1 MTKPLIVA
9 CEDGLLPQSLAT
21 VTERGAAWKI
31 LTVFYVLGMGP
42 ILTGFDLGFI
52 SKLSTSVS
60 LLQKVLVLASLW
72 FLASKYPQCA
82 GRTKLKIPVSLYKP
96 WSVFGAVTAVVL
108 ASSLLA
114 SMPKQS
120 VTLLLGL
127 LAVSWVYACAGLKKK
142 EIPQDLDVDYIG
154 GDQKKKEPEK

>member
-1 MTKPLIVA
+1 M
-9 CEDGLLPQSLAT
+9 LPKSLAT
-21 VTERGAAWKI
+21 VTERGVAWKI
-31 LTVFYVLGMGP
+31 LTIFYVLGMLP

-72 FLASKYPQCA
+72 FLAQRYPRSV
-82 GRTKLKIPVSLYKP
+82 GKTKLPIPVSFYRP
-96 WSVFGAVTAVVL
+96 WSVIGAVTAVVL

-114 SMPKQS
+114 SMPMQS
-120 VTLLLGL
+120 VVLL
-127 LAVSWVYACAGLKKK
+127 LAVLAISWVYACVGLKNT

-154 GDQKKKEPEK
+154 KTESE

>member
-1 MTKPLIVA
+1 M
-9 CEDGLLPQSLAT
+9 EDIDGFLCAGHGS
-21 VTERGAAWKI
+21 
-31 LTVFYVLGMGP
+31 

-108 ASSLLA
+108 ASSA
-114 SMPKQS
+114 GVPAETVCHFAAGPAGRVM
-120 VTLLLGL
+120 
-127 LAVSWVYACAGLKKK
+127 VYACAGLKKK

-154 GDQKKKEPEK
+154 GDQKKKRT

>member
-1 MTKPLIVA
+1 M
-9 CEDGLLPQSLAT
+9 
-21 VTERGAAWKI
+21 
-31 LTVFYVLGMGP
+31 TVFYVLGMGS

-114 SMPKQS
+114 SMPNS
-120 VTLLLGL
+120 LSLCC
-127 LAVSWVYACAGLKKK
+127 WACWPCHGFMPA
-142 EIPQDLDVDYIG
+142 PA
-154 GDQKKKEPEK
+154 

>member
-1 MTKPLIVA
+1 M
-9 CEDGLLPQSLAT
+9 
-21 VTERGAAWKI
+21 
-31 LTVFYVLGMGP
+31 TVFYVLGMGP

-120 VTLLLGL
+120 VALLLGL